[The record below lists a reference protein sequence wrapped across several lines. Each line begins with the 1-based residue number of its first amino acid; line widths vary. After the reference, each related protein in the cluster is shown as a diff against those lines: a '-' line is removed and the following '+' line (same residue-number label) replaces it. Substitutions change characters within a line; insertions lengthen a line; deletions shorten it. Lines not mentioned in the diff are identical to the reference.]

1 MGSLFFFES
10 KITGFRHYFD
20 MDSPYPIAMTTD
32 KVFILLLV
40 ILLPITGCL
49 DMTDNAEA
57 EGSDEET
64 TVINNYYNN
73 TTTIVQSVEPQM
85 IHMYVYTENNSV
97 GTITINENQTIEWL
111 ESHIIYGNSEYEEE
125 NYSPNGAQITDISC
139 IDSDAEY
146 YGSTNSGFAI
156 RGEGEC
162 TYTLSTNYGSNIV
175 GVHHSIVYLIHEL

>member
-1 MGSLFFFES
+1 
-10 KITGFRHYFD
+10 
-20 MDSPYPIAMTTD
+20 MTTD

-40 ILLPITGCL
+40 IMLPMTGCL
-49 DMTDNAEA
+49 DIADTAEA
-57 EGSDEET
+57 QESEEESEEET
-64 TVINNYYNN
+64 TIVNNYYNN

-85 IHMYVYTENNSV
+85 VHMYVYTENNSV

-111 ESHIIYGNSEYEEE
+111 EGHQIYENSEYEEE
-125 NYSPNGAQITDISC
+125 IYSENGAQITDVSC
-139 IDSDAEY
+139 IDSYTGY
-146 YGSTNSGFAI
+146 YGNTNSGFAI

>member
-1 MGSLFFFES
+1 
-10 KITGFRHYFD
+10 
-20 MDSPYPIAMTTD
+20 MTTD

-64 TVINNYYNN
+64 TIVNNYYNN

-85 IHMYVYTENNSV
+85 VHMYVYTENNSV

-111 ESHIIYGNSEYEEE
+111 WSSSIIDSGNGGSTA
-125 NYSPNGAQITDISC
+125 SGSTIQIRDVSC
-139 IDSDAEY
+139 IDSDAVY
-146 YGSTNSGFAI
+146 YGHTYSGFAI
-156 RGEGEC
+156 KGQGEC
-162 TYTLSTNYGSNIV
+162 TYTLATNHGNGLID
-175 GVHHSIVYLIHEL
+175 GHHSLVYLIHEL